1 MNINKNKRVHVTT
14 PSLVRTD
21 ESGDEGNMF
30 DLGLLGLGIGR
41 ELSAGGA
48 NAGSI
53 FQGET
58 LSGRGMVEVSSHLT

>member
-1 MNINKNKRVHVTT
+1 M
-14 PSLVRTD
+14 RTD

>member
-1 MNINKNKRVHVTT
+1 MTV
-14 PSLVRTD
+14 PSLVRTE
-21 ESGDEGNMF
+21 ESGEEGTML

-41 ELSAGGA
+41 GLSAGGA